1 MMRKKSINRE
11 ALNGNENRKEF
22 IMKMEAMYIDRGLPE
37 VCVDSEQI
45 KALHKENNSERQAY

>member
-45 KALHKENNSERQAY
+45 KALHKENNSER